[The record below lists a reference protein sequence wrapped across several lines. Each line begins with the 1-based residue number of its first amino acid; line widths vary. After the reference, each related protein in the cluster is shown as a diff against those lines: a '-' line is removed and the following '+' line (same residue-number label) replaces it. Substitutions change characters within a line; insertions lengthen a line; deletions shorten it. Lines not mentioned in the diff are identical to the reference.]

1 MKNAH
6 RHDLEFLFH
15 PNSIALAGITTT
27 QPEHWTRTFLDGL
40 IEFEFDH
47 PFYLVNPKNGEIK
60 GYKVYTSLKDVP
72 GNIDH
77 VIGLVNAR
85 LAVELVE
92 ECAQKGVRVI
102 HFCTAGFS
110 ETGEEWRIKLES
122 ELAEAARRKGI
133 RIIGPNCMGIYCP
146 QSRLSFSAAF
156 PRETGPVGVIS
167 QSGGNSIY
175 LVRQAALRGVRFSKV
190 ISYGNACDI
199 DENDLLE
206 YLANDADTKIIALYI
221 EGIKDGRRFRRTLEQ
236 AAKEKTVVLL
246 KGGTTEG
253 GARAVA
259 GHTASLAGNRSTW
272 DAVCKQLGVISVSC
286 IEEMID
292 VLVTLLFLPLPRGR
306 NALLFGAG
314 GGASVLIADQFES
327 RGLKVPAIPR
337 EMVDQIREFTPIA
350 GNILRNPVDYS
361 QAMFDMMSVVKTFGI
376 LATWQGADF
385 LIMFV
390 RTGQFTAS
398 RISDNQLRHL
408 LMSRFPIKQGQFPKP
423 VAMVIEPSIMP
434 QEAKAILSAIDNS
447 VSSGLPVYFS
457 FASAATAINLV
468 LSHAETLSKRGQ
480 AKTR

>member
-1 MKNAH
+1 MTSTH
-6 RHDLEFLFH
+6 HQDLDFLFH

-40 IEFEFDH
+40 IESKFDR
-47 PFYLVNPKNGEIK
+47 PFYLVNPKGGEIK
-60 GYKVYTSLKDVP
+60 GYKVYTSLKEVP
-72 GNIDH
+72 GSIDH

-85 LAVELVE
+85 LAVELVD

-110 ETGEEWRIKLES
+110 ETGEDWRIRLES

-146 QSRLSFSAAF
+146 QSRVSFSAAF
-156 PRETGPVGVIS
+156 PRESGPVGLIS

-199 DENDLLE
+199 NETDLLE
-206 YLANDADTKIIALYI
+206 YLADDPDTKIIALYI
-221 EGIKDGRRFRRTLEQ
+221 EGVKDGRRFRRALEK
-236 AAKEKTVVLL
+236 ATAGKTVVLL
-246 KGGTTEG
+246 KGGTSEG

-259 GHTASLAGNRSTW
+259 GHTASLAGDRATW
-272 DAVCKQLGVISVSC
+272 NALCKQLGIISVSC
-286 IEEMID
+286 VEEMID
-292 VLVTLLFLPLPRGR
+292 VLITLLFLPVPKGR

-327 RGLKVPAIPR
+327 RGLRVPAIPR
-337 EMVDQIREFTPIA
+337 EMVNQICEFTPIA

-361 QAMFDMMSVVKTFGI
+361 QAMFDMENVVKTFAI
-376 LATWQGADF
+376 LAGWDGADF
-385 LIMFV
+385 LVTFV

-408 LMSRFPIKQGQFPKP
+408 LMSRFPIKQGQFPRP
-423 VAMVIEPSIMP
+423 IAMVIEPSIIP
-434 QEAKAILSAIDNS
+434 EEAEAILHAILGS

-468 LSHAETLSKRGQ
+468 LSHAETQSKRAG
-480 AKTR
+480 TL